1 MQVQTLEIPEI
12 VDERGSLCFLEGLKH
27 IPFEVKR
34 VFWTTKVP
42 KGKDRGGHAHQTNA
56 EVVFAISGSVKI
68 KTDDGKE
75 QLEFVLDKPNVGL
88 VIPPNVW
95 ADLTDFKEDTV
106 LVVMASEEYS
116 KIGYI
121 HNYQEFKQMY
131 GRD

>member
-42 KGKDRGGHAHQTNA
+42 KGKDRGGHAL
-56 EVVFAISGSVKI
+56 

-121 HNYQEFKQMY
+121 HNYQEFKQRY